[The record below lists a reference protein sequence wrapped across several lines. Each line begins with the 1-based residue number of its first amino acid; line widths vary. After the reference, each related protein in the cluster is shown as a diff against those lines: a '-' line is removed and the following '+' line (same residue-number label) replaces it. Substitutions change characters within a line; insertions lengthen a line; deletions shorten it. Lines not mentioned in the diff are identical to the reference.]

1 MISTIS
7 RLARVPKNLSDLSVS
22 AVRGKINRGYCPICE
37 STALFVQK
45 DDWLRDFYICRKCN
59 SIPRQRAIVS
69 VLNQFFPEWKNAK
82 IHESSPGGAS
92 SDLIKKHC
100 SQYIPSQ
107 FFPDVPLGQLKDGMR
122 CENLEKMTFAD
133 SSLDLVI
140 SQDVFEHV
148 MHPADAFKDISRVLK
163 PGGAHVFTMPWYP
176 HLAKT
181 VQRARQNE
189 NGAIEYLQEAVY
201 HGNPI
206 DVKGSLVTYDWGADF
221 VDFVYAN
228 SGMSTT
234 VYLAKDRTMGLDGEF
249 LEVFISRKSQ

>member
-1 MISTIS
+1 MLQLTRIT
-7 RLARVPKNLSDLSVS
+7 KQLSSLSAI
-22 AVRGKINRGYCPICE
+22 AVRGKVNRGYCPICE
-37 STALFVQK
+37 SNTLFIQQ
-45 DDWLRDFYICRKCN
+45 DDWLRDFYLCRKCN
-59 SIPRQRAIVS
+59 SIPRQRAIIA
-69 VLNQFFPEWKNAK
+69 VLNQFFPAWKDLK

-92 SDLIKKHC
+92 STLIAKQC
-100 SQYIPSQ
+100 VQYVPSQ
-107 FFPDVPLGQLKDGMR
+107 FFLDVPLGQSKDLMR

-133 SSLDLVI
+133 HSFDLVI

-148 MHPADAFKDISRVLK
+148 MHPAEALSEISRTLK

-181 VQRARQNE
+181 VQRARQNH
-189 NGAIEYLQEAVY
+189 NGAIEYLEEAVY

-206 DVKGSLVTYDWGADF
+206 DAKGSLVTYDWGADF

-249 LEVFISRKSQ
+249 LEVFISRKLQ